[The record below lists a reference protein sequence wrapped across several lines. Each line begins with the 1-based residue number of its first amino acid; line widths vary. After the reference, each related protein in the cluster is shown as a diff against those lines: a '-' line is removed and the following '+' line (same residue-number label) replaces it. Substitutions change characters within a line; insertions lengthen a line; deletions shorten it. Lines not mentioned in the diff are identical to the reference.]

1 MKSVLSWYKPALAL
15 LIIALIFFAHYSF
28 MPHIT
33 GDILTYCNSYRFC
46 IRLQTIQIS
55 IGQAYC
61 VCTQLMFCRL
71 WGLFSKVPVFFSL
84 LCLCTVYYGGDL
96 SAKVKPGQD
105 HTSCSERHVGKA
117 VVCKSGNFLV
127 FFCLTC
133 SSLHIQVLTSRVSI
147 QSCKCNLC
155 ANKHRCHPTSQR
167 DQNRHI
173 LVNWHQ
179 IAYRKL
185 R

>member
-1 MKSVLSWYKPALAL
+1 MKSVLSCYEPALAL
-15 LIIALIFFAHYSF
+15 LIIALIFFAHYRF
-28 MPHIT
+28 TPHIT

-61 VCTQLMFCRL
+61 VCTQLMFCQPLR
-71 WGLFSKVPVFFSL
+71 PFFKSSCFFVTSVSL
-84 LCLCTVYYGGDL
+84 HCGGDL

-127 FFCLTC
+127 FFCLGLGDMAQKIITIIIFISVDIDNYHDKC
-133 SSLHIQVLTSRVSI
+133 QIFISFKFKARFLL
-147 QSCKCNLC
+147 QSERFRNQTI
-155 ANKHRCHPTSQR
+155 NFP
-167 DQNRHI
+167 
-173 LVNWHQ
+173 
-179 IAYRKL
+179 
-185 R
+185 